1 MTLKPRG
8 SHNNNQQRGHMNITK
23 EQIKKAFVSDIK
35 DIDEEAYNNQDWYQQ
50 DAQRIRYI
58 LATVEMDPGVG
69 AHSYNDGKKVQ
80 LELGQESNRFY
91 NCIEFKDKGEYKI
104 NNEHTLAELMQM
116 SYDELKD
123 YVHKNEFD
131 WIGDDYDHINEYLY
145 VIMNEWQ
152 DEVEFEGTDME
163 NPDYMTITKRARAW
177 NVDPETGYKSENKH
191 EVAYNI
197 LMDYFDEL
205 PEDTRAEA
213 HKRLEAVGC

>member
-1 MTLKPRG
+1 
-8 SHNNNQQRGHMNITK
+8 MNITK
-23 EQIKKAFVSDIK
+23 EQIKKAFVGEVKNIGV
-35 DIDEEAYNNQDWYQQ
+35 EAYNNQDWYQQ
-50 DAQRIRYI
+50 DDQRIRYI
-58 LATVEMDPGVG
+58 LATIELDPGVG
-69 AHSYNDGKKVQ
+69 AHSYNDGKEVQ
-80 LELGQESNRFY
+80 LEFGQESNRFY
-91 NCIEFKDKGEYKI
+91 NCIEFKDKGEYQI
-104 NNEHTLAELMQM
+104 NDEHRLAELMKM
-116 SYDELKD
+116 SYDELSD

-152 DEVEFEGTDME
+152 DGIEFEGTDME

-205 PEDTRAEA
+205 PEETRAEA